1 MATLVWKDCKIY
13 WHEFDLSA
21 VHNELSVAHNVE
33 ALDDTAYG
41 DDTRTRKA
49 GLKDWEVTASGWW
62 EAGAGEPDTVLYT
75 DAGTAGRILT
85 IAPTG
90 ADNTVGYFS
99 SNVLA
104 VYSPM
109 AQTVGELQRFTF
121 SSYSEDDLRR
131 GTILQPIA
139 TKSASSAGTARELG
153 AVAAGQSVYGAIHC
167 TSASAGDT
175 LDVIVRSDSLVG
187 MGTPTTRLTFTQ
199 VSGGTE
205 MAEIQSAAGAIT
217 DTWWQV
223 SYTIAGDGSEAF
235 DFIVIVAIM

>member
-21 VHNELSVAHNVE
+21 VHNEFSVAHNVE

-49 GLKDWEVTASGWW
+49 GLKDWEVTGSGWW

-85 IAPTG
+85 ISPTG

-121 SSYSEDDLRR
+121 SSYSENDLRR
-131 GTILQPIA
+131 GTIIFPLT
-139 TKSASSAGTARELG
+139 TKTASDVGTARQVG
-153 AVAAGQSVYGAIHC
+153 AVAAGQSVYGALHC

-175 LDVIVRSDSLVG
+175 LDVVVKSDDAENMVG
-187 MGTPTTRLTFTQ
+187 ATTRLTFTQ
-199 VSGGTE
+199 VAGGTE
-205 MAEIQSAAGAIT
+205 TAEIKSAAGAIT
-217 DTWWQV
+217 DQWWQV
-223 SYTIAGDGSEAF
+223 SYTIAGADESF
-235 DFIVIVAIM
+235 DFIVTIAIM